1 MDFSHPARVQALID
15 ALEDFIA
22 KEITPRIPAWR
33 EAGMAGE
40 YPPFIKEAQAKARAA
55 GLWNLAIPNLPE
67 DAQGECL
74 TNAEFAPLA
83 EIMGRFMGAPKAFN
97 CHAPDVPNMIMLAD
111 AVTPDQRR
119 RWLDPLLNGEA
130 QSAFAM
136 TEPAVASSDA
146 NNIETRIR
154 PEGDGY
160 VIDGRKWFISGGGA
174 ADFHLVMGV
183 TDPDASAG
191 RRQSVVMVPADAPG
205 VRLIRPTPFL
215 GFSEPGATAWEIAY
229 ENVFVP
235 KENLLGKEGDGF
247 RLGQVRLGPARV
259 HHCMRAIGNCET
271 LIQLMAAR
279 ANERRAFGQAISDFD
294 SAQHAIA
301 RSRIELD
308 QARLATWKCAWL
320 LDQEGFRAARQQ
332 VSIIK
337 VAVAETYQ
345 RIADRALQI
354 FGAMGGSQD
363 APIADAFAWARAL
376 RIFDGPDEV
385 HLRQI
390 YRLEP
395 EPGMS
400 VGSFPQILPPPE

>member
-1 MDFSHPARVQALID
+1 MDFSHPPHVKALID
-15 ALEDFIA
+15 SLESFMAD
-22 KEITPRIPAWR
+22 EITPRIPAWR
-33 EAGMAGE
+33 EAGMAGA
-40 YPPFIKEAQAKARAA
+40 YPPFIQEVQAKAKAA
-55 GLWNLAIPNLPE
+55 GLWNLGIPNLPD
-67 DAQGECL
+67 DAPGHRL
-74 TNAEFAPLA
+74 SNSEFAPLA

-111 AVTPDQRR
+111 AVTPEQRR
-119 RWLDPLLNGEA
+119 LWLDPLLAGEA

-136 TEPAVASSDA
+136 TEPAVASADA
-146 NNIETRIR
+146 NNIATTIR
-154 PEGDGY
+154 LDGDDY
-160 VIDGRKWFISGGGA
+160 VIDGRKWFISGGA
-174 ADFHLVMGV
+174 AASFHMVMGV
-183 TDPDASAG
+183 TDPDAPKG
-191 RRQSVVMVPADAPG
+191 RQQSVVIVPTDAPG

-215 GFSEPGATAWEIAY
+215 GFVEPGAAAWEVAY
-229 ENVFVP
+229 EGVRVP
-235 KENLLGKEGDGF
+235 RENLLGAAGDGF

-259 HHCMRAIGNCET
+259 HHCMRAIGNCEM
-271 LIQLMAAR
+271 LIQLMSAR
-279 ANERRAFGQAISDFD
+279 ARERRAFGQAIADFD

-308 QARLATWKCAWL
+308 QARLATWKCAWS

-354 FGAMGGSQD
+354 FGAMGGSAD

-395 EPGMS
+395 APELS
-400 VGSFPQILPPPE
+400 VSESPQIMARPE